1 MCQFYQKPD
10 ASGKCVIDYEV
21 IAGIS
26 LVALAASVFFA
37 PVFLSKNLTTIS

>member
-21 IAGIS
+21 IAGIA
-26 LVALAASVFFA
+26 LVTLAASVFIV
-37 PVFLSKNLTTIS
+37 PILLSNKISLS